1 MTPKEADRAAALGVP
16 VILAEPGKEP
26 REYERITQVGYNY
39 HQGGWRTCFVQLLDK
54 CGNSVVNAN
63 PAHCQPKEVAEA

>member
-1 MTPKEADRAAALGVP
+1 MTPKEADRAAALCVP

-54 CGNSVVNAN
+54 CSNSVTDAD
-63 PAHCQPKEVAEA
+63 PSHCEIKKE